1 MNKNTRLLLLVSVG
15 SFAFGAAVSRVLF
28 VPGRAEPEPAK
39 SDDGVWGRKAP
50 ARLQTIET
58 VQWDGP
64 LQAGGAGTGEQPTDK
79 PQNEKPAP
87 ISVSA
92 SEVRNPFEQGGR
104 MDAVTANRLIKEA
117 SAGPARRRLL
127 HRIAHAWARQD
138 PVSAAAWTNELEA
151 ADRHEA
157 LREILHRWA
166 EDDPAAAAN
175 YLVQL
180 PTSEQNLHMVH
191 SIAHRWAERDRAAAM
206 AWGAAQASPANRER
220 AIGGAVSSWSDSDP
234 QAAAQFAS
242 SIESYYERH
251 RVLEVAAR
259 RWATQDTAAAVEWAQ
274 SLPDEDRQRATRS
287 ILREVAERDPNH
299 AAAIYQGLTAT
310 PTAETQGTHDYRRM
324 AEEIASVWSSSSPR
338 EAADWAVGLP
348 EAGEVRRS
356 AVRSVADHW
365 LRIDGAAAGEWIL
378 QLPEGA
384 TRDAAAERVVR
395 TTVRSDP
402 AVAFEWANS
411 LSDEGHRTGLIRD
424 VLRGWS
430 AVDAASAR
438 AALGKA
444 NLSPQQLREISLQ
457 SGLVPP

>member
-1 MNKNTRLLLLVSVG
+1 MHKNTRLLLVVSAA
-15 SFAFGAAVSRVLF
+15 SFAFGAAASRVLF
-28 VPGRAEPEPAK
+28 VPGGAEPEPAK
-39 SDDGVWGRKAP
+39 SDEEAWGRKAP

-58 VQWDGP
+58 DRWDGP
-64 LQAGGAGTGEQPTDK
+64 LQAGRPDNGKQPADK
-79 PQNEKPAP
+79 PQNERRDP
-87 ISVSA
+87 IPVSA
-92 SEVRNPFEQGGR
+92 SEVRRPFEQGAR
-104 MDAVTANRLIKEA
+104 MDALTANRILKETP
-117 SAGPARRRLL
+117 AGPARRRAL
-127 HRIAHAWARQD
+127 HRIAHDWARQD
-138 PVSAAAWTNELEA
+138 PEGAAAWANELEA
-151 ADRHEA
+151 ADRHET
-157 LREILHRWA
+157 LREVLHRWA
-166 EDDPAAAAN
+166 EDNPAGAAN

-180 PTSEQNLHMVH
+180 PTSEQNLHIVH
-191 SIAHRWAERDRAAAM
+191 AIARRWAEQDRAAAM
-206 AWGAAQASPANRER
+206 AWGAAQTSPANRER
-220 AIGGAVSSWSDSDP
+220 AIGGVVSSWAESDP
-234 QAAAQFAS
+234 QAAAQFAA
-242 SIESYYERH
+242 SIESAYERH

-259 RWATQDTAAAVEWAQ
+259 CWAAKDSAAAVEWAQ
-274 SLPDEDRQRATRS
+274 SLPDEERQRANRS
-287 ILREVAERDPNH
+287 ILRELAETDPQH
-299 AAAIYQGLTAT
+299 ATAVFEQLAATV
-310 PTAETQGTHDYRRM
+310 TAEARGMQDYRRM

-424 VLRGWS
+424 VFRGWS

-457 SGLVPP
+457 NGLAPP